1 MKVLVLPRYGR
12 LGASSRLRSFQYV
25 PHLRSAGFE
34 VDVSPLLDDTYVR
47 SLSTGER
54 SSRPV
59 IVGGLRRLGA
69 LLRARRYDVI
79 YLQKEALPWFP
90 SRLEL
95 GLLPRRP
102 KLVVDYD
109 DAVFHL
115 YDQSSS
121 SFVRRVLS
129 HKIDDVMAHA
139 DLVTVGNDY
148 LGQRARDA
156 GCADV
161 EWLPTVVD
169 LARYP
174 STPTTERREGPL
186 VIGWIGSPAT
196 APYLAHVSSAIARV
210 AAKHAIRCV
219 AVGARADQVIG
230 TPFEAQPWSEAS
242 EYQALRRFDIGI
254 MPLPDAP
261 WERGKCGYKLI
272 QYMAC
277 SLPVVASPVGVN
289 RDIVLGGES
298 GFLAASE
305 SDWVASLETLVRDV
319 ALCRRLGAIGR
330 KRVEDVYSVA
340 VQAPRLVE
348 MLRRIAGV

>member
-1 MKVLVLPRYGR
+1 MKVLLLPRYGR
-12 LGASSRLRSFQYV
+12 LGASSRLRSFQFV
-25 PHLRSAGFE
+25 PNLTSAGFD
-34 VDVSPLLDDTYVR
+34 VDVSPLLDDEYVR
-47 SLSTGER
+47 SFSTGER
-54 SSRPV
+54 RARPV
-59 IVGGLRRLGA
+59 IVGGFRRLGA

-90 SRLEL
+90 SPLEL
-95 GLLPRRP
+95 ALLPPRT

-109 DAVFHL
+109 DAVFHI
-115 YDQSSS
+115 YDQSRSPI
-121 SFVRRVLS
+121 VRRALA
-129 HKIDDVMAHA
+129 HKIDDVMARA

-156 GCADV
+156 GSSRV

-169 LARYP
+169 LTRYP
-174 STPTTERREGPL
+174 ATPQVGVREGPV

-196 APYLAHVSSAIARV
+196 AQYLAHVSAAIARL
-210 AAKHAIRCV
+210 ASRHAIRCV
-219 AVGARADQVIG
+219 AVGARPDQVIG

-289 RDIVLGGES
+289 RDIVLAGES
-298 GFLAASE
+298 GFLAESE
-305 SDWVASLETLVRDV
+305 ADWLESLEALVRDV
-319 ALCRRLGAIGR
+319 ALRRRLGAVGR
-330 KRVEDVYSVA
+330 KRVEEVYSVD

-348 MLRRIAGV
+348 MLRRVVGE